1 MNSGGKFDDRGL
13 WVPDK
18 GLGMSKVL
26 DYIGVDY
33 KVVKNSQAKPTATA
47 MRLPT
52 HTQK

>member
-18 GLGMSKVL
+18 GLGMNKVL

-33 KVVKNSQAKPTATA
+33 KVENSQEDD
-47 MRLPT
+47 
-52 HTQK
+52 

>member
-1 MNSGGKFDDRGL
+1 MIGGL

-33 KVVKNSQAKPTATA
+33 KVENSQEDG
-47 MRLPT
+47 
-52 HTQK
+52 